1 MYFNRRKFLLT
12 SSQAALAV
20 GLMGCQGPSKE
31 AQPDDAASQADTP
44 LFFDIS
50 LAQWSLHKAFFDGSI
65 DPLDFAATAKNE
77 FNIGAIEYVS
87 QFYKDYGTDK
97 DYMRQLKQRADDN
110 GVKSLIIMIDLEGNL
125 GETDDKIRQQ
135 AVENHYKWVEA
146 AQILGCHSI
155 RVNAFGE
162 GTPEAVGAAATKG
175 LSALATFAKDYNINV
190 LVENHGSYSSDADWM
205 MKVMN
210 DVNMPNC
217 GMLPDFGNFC
227 VEREGGH
234 QWKGECI
241 KEYDRYKGV
250 ELFMPKAMAVSAKTY
265 NFDESGNE
273 TLIDYER
280 MLKIVKD
287 GGYKGYI
294 GVEYEGQEDQ
304 KEGIRKTI
312 ALLERAGRAVM

>member
-1 MYFNRRKFLLT
+1 MHFNRRKFLIT
-12 SSQAALAV
+12 SSQAALVV
-20 GLMGCQGPSKE
+20 GLVGCGSTSENTEKD
-31 AQPDDAASQADTP
+31 ADMDAAGTP

-50 LAQWSLHKAFFDGSI
+50 LAQWSLHRAFFDGKI

-87 QFYKDYGTDK
+87 QFYKDHGTDK
-97 DYMRQLKQRADDN
+97 AYFQQLKQRADDN

-125 GETDDKIRQQ
+125 GETNDALRQQ

-162 GTPEAVGAAATKG
+162 GTPEAVGEAATKG
-175 LSALATFAKDYNINV
+175 LSALSTFAQDYNINV
-190 LVENHGSYSSDADWM
+190 LVENHGSYSSNADWM

-210 DVNMPNC
+210 DVNLPNC

-227 VEREGGH
+227 VAREGGH
-234 QWKGECI
+234 QWQGKCI
-241 KEYDRYKGV
+241 EEYDRYKGV
-250 ELFMPKAMAVSAKTY
+250 EMFMPKAMAVSAKTY
-265 NFDESGNE
+265 NFDEAGNE
-273 TLIDYER
+273 TLIDYQR
-280 MLKIVKD
+280 MLQIVKD

-294 GVEYEGQEDQ
+294 GIEYEGQEDQ
-304 KEGIRKTI
+304 YEGIRKTM
-312 ALLERAGRAVM
+312 ALLQRAGQAVG